1 MDFDGM
7 KTSILEMLSDAAIPV
22 NTSTFRNDAVNFQ
35 NRNDV
40 LTYLMHLG
48 YLGYDPNRQTA
59 FVPNEEIRQELV
71 FSGREHPLELKWN
84 HNART
89 ALQQIRERNY
99 PESILNYTEEILLV
113 DINYDPKNKVH
124 ECRIEKYENEK
135 RLYIQLCSRLQPP
148 PNGCRRLHSCSVYFF
163 YTVILSY

>member
-40 LTYLMHLG
+40 LTDLMHLG

-59 FVPNEEIRQELV
+59 FVPIKEIRQELV
-71 FSGREHPLELKWN
+71 S
-84 HNART
+84 AV
-89 ALQQIRERNY
+89 
-99 PESILNYTEEILLV
+99 ESIHWN
-113 DINYDPKNKVH
+113 
-124 ECRIEKYENEK
+124 
-135 RLYIQLCSRLQPP
+135 
-148 PNGCRRLHSCSVYFF
+148 
-163 YTVILSY
+163 

>member
-7 KTSILEMLSDAAIPV
+7 KTSILEMLSGAAIPV

-40 LTYLMHLG
+40 LTYLMHLR

-135 RLYIQLCSRLQPP
+135 RLYIQLCSRPLTDAGDCTAVPSIFSIP
-148 PNGCRRLHSCSVYFF
+148 SF
-163 YTVILSY
+163 

>member
-7 KTSILEMLSDAAIPV
+7 KTSILEMLSDAAISV

-40 LTYLMHLG
+40 LTYLMHLR

-71 FSGREHPLELKWN
+71 FSGREHSLEVKWN
-84 HNART
+84 KNART

-99 PESILNYTEEILLV
+99 PESILNYTE
-113 DINYDPKNKVH
+113 
-124 ECRIEKYENEK
+124 NEK
-135 RLYIQLCSRLQPP
+135 RLYIQLCSRMQPP
-148 PNGCRRLHSCSVYFF
+148 PNGCRRLHSCSFYFF
-163 YTVILSY
+163 YTVILVY

>member
-7 KTSILEMLSDAAIPV
+7 KTSILEMLSDAAISV

-40 LTYLMHLG
+40 LTYLMHLR

-71 FSGREHPLELKWN
+71 FSGREHSLEVKW
-84 HNART
+84 
-89 ALQQIRERNY
+89 
-99 PESILNYTEEILLV
+99 NYTEEILLV

-135 RLYIQLCSRLQPP
+135 RLYIQLCSRPLTDAGDCTAVPSIFSIP
-148 PNGCRRLHSCSVYFF
+148 SF
-163 YTVILSY
+163 

>member
-1 MDFDGM
+1 MDFDGL
-7 KTSILEMLSDAAIPV
+7 KTYILEMLSGAAIPV

-40 LTYLMHLG
+40 LTYLMHLR

-135 RLYIQLCSRLQPP
+135 RLYIQLRSRPLTDAGNCTAVTSIFSIP
-148 PNGCRRLHSCSVYFF
+148 LF
-163 YTVILSY
+163 

>member
-40 LTYLMHLG
+40 LTYLMNLR

-71 FSGREHPLELKWN
+71 FSGREHSLEVK
-84 HNART
+84 
-89 ALQQIRERNY
+89 
-99 PESILNYTEEILLV
+99 
-113 DINYDPKNKVH
+113 
-124 ECRIEKYENEK
+124 
-135 RLYIQLCSRLQPP
+135 
-148 PNGCRRLHSCSVYFF
+148 
-163 YTVILSY
+163 

>member
-1 MDFDGM
+1 M
-7 KTSILEMLSDAAIPV
+7 KTSILEMLSGAAIPV

-40 LTYLMHLG
+40 LTYLMHLR

-89 ALQQIRERNY
+89 ALPLRY
-99 PESILNYTEEILLV
+99 
-113 DINYDPKNKVH
+113 NYDKPEKP
-124 ECRIEKYENEK
+124 RISRVFGYLARFFILFQTEKS
-135 RLYIQLCSRLQPP
+135 SRE
-148 PNGCRRLHSCSVYFF
+148 
-163 YTVILSY
+163 VITL

>member
-22 NTSTFRNDAVNFQ
+22 NDAVNFQ

-59 FVPNEEIRQELV
+59 FVPIKEIRQELV
-71 FSGREHPLELKWN
+71 S
-84 HNART
+84 AV
-89 ALQQIRERNY
+89 
-99 PESILNYTEEILLV
+99 ESIHWN
-113 DINYDPKNKVH
+113 
-124 ECRIEKYENEK
+124 
-135 RLYIQLCSRLQPP
+135 
-148 PNGCRRLHSCSVYFF
+148 
-163 YTVILSY
+163 